1 MRLFPR
7 EEKFFDLLEE
17 QAERIVDASRILDQ
31 GVRGPVQGLARMAG
45 EIKRVEVEADR
56 ITHALFTRLNQ
67 TFVTPL
73 DPEDL
78 HSLGAALDD
87 VLDYIEDAA
96 FRLTA
101 YRVNPVPDGVSDL
114 TAIVYTCCQTLQK
127 AIAKLR
133 TSQNNLDDCIE
144 INRLENQADELVRKL
159 VTRLFEEETDA
170 ISLIKH
176 KEIYEVLEATTD
188 RCEDVADVLQTVVV
202 KNS

>member
-17 QAERIVDASRILDQ
+17 QADRIVEASRLLND
-31 GVRGPVQGLARMAG
+31 GVRGPATGLGTMAG

-101 YRVNPVPDGVSDL
+101 YRVNPVPEGVAELAS
-114 TAIVYTCCQTLQK
+114 IIYSCCQTLQR
-127 AIAKLR
+127 AIAKLKSSEN
-133 TSQNNLDDCIE
+133 TLDDCIE
-144 INRLENQADELVRKL
+144 INRLENQADDLVRQL
-159 VTRLFEEETDA
+159 VMRLFEEETDA
-170 ISLIKH
+170 IVLIKH

-188 RCEDVADVLQTVVV
+188 RCEDVADVLQTIVV